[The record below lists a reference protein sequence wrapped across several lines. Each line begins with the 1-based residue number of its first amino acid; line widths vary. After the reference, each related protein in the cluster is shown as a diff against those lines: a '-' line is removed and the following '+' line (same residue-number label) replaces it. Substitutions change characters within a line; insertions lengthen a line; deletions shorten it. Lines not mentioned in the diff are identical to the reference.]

1 MVFYTTYDNP
11 NHNYNLKP
19 NSKYNLKKIHATLF
33 EPTSNS
39 DCEKKS
45 HWLQSTITPENLT
58 SLGFILWRIRKK

>member
-45 HWLQSTITPENLT
+45 H
-58 SLGFILWRIRKK
+58 

>member
-39 DCEKKS
+39 DCEKK
-45 HWLQSTITPENLT
+45 ITLT
-58 SLGFILWRIRKK
+58 SIDYNPRKFDFS